1 MSTELLSFPQ
11 DDNGFITPLELASVM
26 TQLLG
31 HELDTDEVLEM
42 ISEADMDDDGKISF
56 NEFRRIMCSV

>member
-1 MSTELLSFPQ
+1 MHFQ

>member
-1 MSTELLSFPQ
+1 
-11 DDNGFITPLELASVM
+11 M

-31 HELDTDEVLEM
+31 HGLDTDEVLAM

-56 NEFRRIMCSV
+56 DEFRRIMCSV